1 MRDLL
6 DSQVR
11 VRYGISLLEPA
22 RRRFLITDSHT
33 DRQQIERAFAAE
45 MLAPASGIAQYLRQ
59 PDRPV
64 TQDDVEEVATHFR
77 VSPMLVQHQVENQL
91 ELIVAD

>member
-1 MRDLL
+1 
-6 DSQVR
+6 
-11 VRYGISLLEPA
+11 
-22 RRRFLITDSHT
+22 
-33 DRQQIERAFAAE
+33 